1 MIAAKAIDELGYS
14 GRIKMVCIDG
24 TPPALEALQ
33 SSNSFI
39 ATSAQDLEGIDQQV
53 AQTVFQAMNEETIE
67 QQRIEL
73 PTQLRTKSDLLEDL
87 SI

>member
-1 MIAAKAIDELGYS
+1 M
-14 GRIKMVCIDG
+14 
-24 TPPALEALQ
+24 EALQ

-39 ATSAQDLEGIDQQV
+39 ATSSQDLEGIAQQV
-53 AQTVFQAMNEETIE
+53 AQTVFQAMDGEIIE

-73 PTQLRTKSDLLEDL
+73 PAQLRTKSDLLEDL

>member
-1 MIAAKAIDELGYS
+1 
-14 GRIKMVCIDG
+14 MVGIDG
-24 TPPALEALQ
+24 TAPALEALQ

-39 ATSAQDLEGIDQQV
+39 ATSSQDLEGIAQQV
-53 AQTVFQAMNEETIE
+53 AQTVFQAMDGEIIE

-73 PTQLRTKSDLLEDL
+73 PAQLRTKSDLLEDL